1 LFKTGDFPPKNVFST
16 WTHLDIKVV
25 LSKLDNFPQIDAEEY
40 YVKPT
45 RRYHIALSI
54 QDSSKR
60 GLKIGTKDLLLPFA
74 NLSKRG
80 MFSLPEVVQVD
91 IEITPDSG
99 GGHSLLTLFQRQM
112 F

>member
-1 LFKTGDFPPKNVFST
+1 M
-16 WTHLDIKVV
+16 DIEVV

-40 YVKPT
+40 YVGPT
-45 RRYHIALSI
+45 RRCHIALLI
-54 QDSSKR
+54 QDKSFPYPISRK
-60 GLKIGTKDLLLPFA
+60 
-74 NLSKRG
+74 N
-80 MFSLPEVVQVD
+80 PEVVQVD

>member
-1 LFKTGDFPPKNVFST
+1 M
-16 WTHLDIKVV
+16 DIEVV

-40 YVKPT
+40 NVKPT

-54 QDSSKR
+54 QD
-60 GLKIGTKDLLLPFA
+60 P
-74 NLSKRG
+74 SKRG
-80 MFSLPEVVQVD
+80 MFSLSEVVQVD

>member
-1 LFKTGDFPPKNVFST
+1 M
-16 WTHLDIKVV
+16 
-25 LSKLDNFPQIDAEEY
+25 SKLDNFPQIDAEEY
-40 YVKPT
+40 YVKST

-80 MFSLPEVVQVD
+80 MFSLSEVVQVD

-99 GGHSLLTLFQRQM
+99 GGHSPLTLFQRQM

>member
-1 LFKTGDFPPKNVFST
+1 MGVLATISNCSNLFKSKLFKTGDFPPKNVFST

-25 LSKLDNFPQIDAEEY
+25 LSKLDNFPQIDAEEN

-45 RRYHIALSI
+45 RRYHIALLI
-54 QDSSKR
+54 QDS
-60 GLKIGTKDLLLPFA
+60 PE
-74 NLSKRG
+74 RG
-80 MFSLPEVVQVD
+80 MFSLSEVVQVD